1 MTEAED
7 STRVLYQQ
15 ISASVKKWDF
25 YTTHCSKL
33 SQDPVKP
40 KGAEKD
46 NHSHPHPPLFFGC
59 PTLAYRIP
67 VPQPRTGP
75 RPSAVKVRSPTGP
88 PGSPNHPI
96 LTVHWD
102 TSSTAISILSP
113 CPLSY
118 SFFFFFFHYHIL
130 SLEEYVGTSL
140 VVQWLRI
147 CLQMQGTWVQSLVGE
162 PRFHMLWGN

>member
-118 SFFFFFFHYHIL
+118 SKLRRVRGNFPGGPVVKNL
-130 SLEEYVGTSL
+130 PSNARDVGSIPG
-140 VVQWLRI
+140 W
-147 CLQMQGTWVQSLVGE
+147 GTKIPHALG
-162 PRFHMLWGN
+162 